1 MDWADR
7 AQRLA
12 RAPSKRLLSE
22 VWTGSRTKSGEWCQR
37 CQHLWIDFSSH
48 GRSWKYCYDA
58 VSYIFIFTFLSQQS
72 GAWNL
77 ALWSW
82 SRVSEFIAWSR
93 ERLGAAQ
100 AADTSPVDLGVF
112 FHLSKSK
119 MFDSIEYW
127 GIWWRSEIN
136 FKTLPRWT
144 LLEPVICILCSQSV
158 IQNGRRCGIRRDF
171 SICPTSQ
178 ALGDVC
184 NLGKAPRHP
193 FWETPKMRT
202 RQWRSRTS
210 LCHQLRRHGNSQG
223 SSRILRD
230 WTNCFSIIHWS
241 NPWSNPQ
248 RHRISQHS
256 NINKR
261 TPSFGGW
268 QLR

>member
-1 MDWADR
+1 MMSEMSTSLDR
-7 AQRLA
+7 LFQ
-12 RAPSKRLLSE
+12 
-22 VWTGSRTKSGEWCQR
+22 
-37 CQHLWIDFSSH
+37 
-48 GRSWKYCYDA
+48 SWKILEVLLWCCFIHFHI
-58 VSYIFIFTFLSQQS
+58 YIFEPAKRSLEPGTVVLVPCFWIHSMKSWETWRSS
-72 GAWNL
+72 GCRYIT
-77 ALWSW
+77 
-82 SRVSEFIAWSR
+82 SRS
-93 ERLGAAQ
+93 GC
-100 AADTSPVDLGVF
+100 F